1 MRSRRRSS
9 AAEAALAA
17 TPEPEP
23 EPEPEPTPTP
33 TGRRAQAQAQTAQA
47 QSRALDVVLAQGC
60 EWHVQPGLGKYG
72 ITVETDARGTV
83 REYVTWVPQIGR
95 VHKIPLYDGFF
106 ALLDSGALA

>member
-1 MRSRRRSS
+1 
-9 AAEAALAA
+9 
-17 TPEPEP
+17 
-23 EPEPEPTPTP
+23 
-33 TGRRAQAQAQTAQA
+33 
-47 QSRALDVVLAQGC
+47 VLAQGC